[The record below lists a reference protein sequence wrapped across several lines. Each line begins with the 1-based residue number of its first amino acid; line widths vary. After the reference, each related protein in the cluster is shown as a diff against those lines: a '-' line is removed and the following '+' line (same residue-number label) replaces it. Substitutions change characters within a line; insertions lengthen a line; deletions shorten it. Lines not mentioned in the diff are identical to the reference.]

1 MLAPYVTGPKQANEL
16 LLTGNDRIS
25 AQRVFEMGLINR
37 VVPEGQALDAAM
49 MLAAQIASAS
59 APSVRKAKRAINRT
73 YELAQMREGLAE
85 ALESDIAIEAD
96 MSPERIEFNRIRAKD
111 GLKAALEWRDRN

>member
-96 MSPERIEFNRIRAKD
+96 MNQTGFAGDVGVRHS
-111 GLKAALEWRDRN
+111 AAILAVSSAL